1 MSGSAQPAA
10 KKTMRPRDA
19 ATLILC
25 DRVRGN
31 LSVLMGKRHER
42 HKFMPGK
49 FVFPGGAVEPA
60 DRKMSIAGPL
70 DEIVEQKL
78 LARTRRS
85 SPEYARGLALAAI
98 RETFEETGLA
108 VGVTDVGAPEEAP
121 NEAWAQFAATGVF
134 PALDGLDFLARAI
147 TPPGRPRRFDARFFI
162 ADASLVARE
171 VPGVVGAEAEFVEL
185 AWMKLE
191 AALELDLPNI
201 TRNVLAILAAL
212 GEGPHD
218 RFRPRPFFHRIGNRW
233 LDDEL

>member
-1 MSGSAQPAA
+1 MTSATAKTRAA
-10 KKTMRPRDA
+10 TPRDA

-60 DRKMSIAGPL
+60 DRKMSVAGPL

-85 SPEYARGLALAAI
+85 SPEFARGLALAAI

-121 NEAWAQFAATGVF
+121 NEAWAHFAATGVF

-147 TPPGRPRRFDARFFI
+147 TPPGRPRRFDARFFV
-162 ADASLVARE
+162 ADASLIARE
-171 VPGVVGAEAEFVEL
+171 VPDVVSAEAEFVEL

-191 AALELDLPNI
+191 TALELDLPNI
-201 TRNVLAILAAL
+201 TRNVLGILAAL
-212 GEGPHD
+212 GDGPHD
-218 RFRPRPFFHRIGNRW
+218 RFRPRPFFRRIGNRW
-233 LDDEL
+233 LNEEL